1 MSGETLEQK
10 LQRLQFLRRRIDA
23 EIAKL
28 AEQTGRK
35 IRRRDYIPPCG
46 TEQAYQ
52 RHRYYKQ
59 DADEACKAAHRLH
72 ERARAQRARAS

>member
-1 MSGETLEQK
+1 VSIPTPE
-10 LQRLQFLRRRIDA
+10 QRLSSLLLLRRRVDA

-28 AEQTGRK
+28 AYQTGRR
-35 IRRRDYIPPCG
+35 IRRSDYIPLCG

-72 ERARAQRARAS
+72 ERMRRAS